1 MQGTLSKMTTDLHAV
16 VEYALPIGDERLP
29 MNARIEHPM
38 SLTYT
43 GSIFCDNCNRKTSRS
58 FAQGHCYPCMQRLA
72 ACDMCIMK
80 PETCHYH
87 RGTCREPEWGESHCM
102 INHIVYVANT
112 SGLKVGITRETQIP
126 TRWMDQGATQALP
139 IFRVKTRQI
148 SGFVEV
154 ALAKIMADKTNWRA
168 ILKGNNI
175 DIDLKTKAAEAIPT
189 IAEAL
194 AEIKDRFGDS
204 AVEALEADPVS
215 ISYPVTEYP
224 KKISSFNFDKN
235 PHVEGTLQGIKGQYL
250 IFDTGVI
257 NVRKFTGYEIT
268 AAY

>member
-1 MQGTLSKMTTDLHAV
+1 MQGTLSKMTTELRTF
-16 VEYALPIGDERLP
+16 VEYALPIGDEHLP

-43 GSIFCDNCNRKTSRS
+43 GSIFCDNCGRKTSRS

-72 ACDMCIMK
+72 ACDMCILK
-80 PETCHYH
+80 PEICHYH

-112 SGLKVGITRETQIP
+112 SELKVGITRETQIP
-126 TRWMDQGATQALP
+126 MRWMDQGATQALP
-139 IFRVKTRQI
+139 IFRVKTRRI

-154 ALAKIMADKTNWRA
+154 ALAEIMADKTNWRA
-168 ILKGNNI
+168 ILKGNNS
-175 DIDLKTKAAEAIPT
+175 DIDLKTKAAEAIPR

-194 AEIKDRFGDS
+194 AEIKDQFGDN

-224 KKISSFNFDKN
+224 QK
-235 PHVEGTLQGIKGQYL
+235 
-250 IFDTGVI
+250 
-257 NVRKFTGYEIT
+257 
-268 AAY
+268 